1 MTDQEK
7 RLWYAFLSK
16 LPLTVNRQ
24 NVIGPYIADFCC
36 CEKKLIIEIDGSQ
49 HGKPEN
55 MEYDIKRTAYL
66 EKLGYTVIRY
76 SNESVD
82 HRFVGVCSDI
92 LCHLGLREQYR

>member
-16 LPLTVNRQ
+16 LPLTVNGQ
-24 NVIGPYIADFCC
+24 KVIGPYIADFCC

-92 LCHLGLREQYR
+92 LCHLGIREKYR